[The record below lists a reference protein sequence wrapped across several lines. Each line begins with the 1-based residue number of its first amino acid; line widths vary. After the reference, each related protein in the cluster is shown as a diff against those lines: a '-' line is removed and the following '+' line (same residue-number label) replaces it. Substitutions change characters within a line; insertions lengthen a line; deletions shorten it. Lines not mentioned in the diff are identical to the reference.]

1 VACGCPRTLPY
12 SRRRANASS
21 NLVSEEGC
29 RALLWGQT
37 REPRDGRTDRSQFP
51 GRDLKARYG
60 CVVACLDLGEP
71 SEALL
76 ASIAIVVP
84 MSTIPDLTEVA
95 RALGL
100 TEPCYST
107 DATRKK
113 LGDCSRAYVYELI
126 DAGLLERINLG
137 RKSLITTPSITKL
150 IAERR
155 EAAQAK
161 RAARAVPQTPVRR
174 SGRRRS

>member
-1 VACGCPRTLPY
+1 VRGSLPG
-12 SRRRANASS
+12 S
-21 NLVSEEGC
+21 
-29 RALLWGQT
+29 WGT
-37 REPRDGRTDRSQFP
+37 P
-51 GRDLKARYG
+51 
-60 CVVACLDLGEP
+60 
-71 SEALL
+71 EALP
-76 ASIAIVVP
+76 APIAIGVP
-84 MSTIPDLTEVA
+84 MSATSPGLGEVA
-95 RALGL
+95 RAFGL
-100 TEPCYST
+100 TEPVYSI